1 MPTPVRALPGPWP
14 RRLAGDHTWIN
25 SAKAERLQAEAILRA
40 TTAAPRRMTTAEI
53 KTIVEELASLA
64 AVVRNADPAEIYNGL
79 GLTLTYQPTSGTIRA
94 KAHVSPE
101 THGVMVGVR
110 RGHGAYV
117 HARHHL

>member
-1 MPTPVRALPGPWP
+1 
-14 RRLAGDHTWIN
+14 
-25 SAKAERLQAEAILRA
+25 
-40 TTAAPRRMTTAEI
+40 MTTAEI

-101 THGVMVGVR
+101 THSASMAPTSLWSR
-110 RGHGAYV
+110 PIACDS
-117 HARHHL
+117 